1 MPGGFGG
8 IVAFDLKENSEAAVE
23 RFVSRLRLIRHAPSL
38 GGTETLVSYP
48 LFSSHA
54 GQNDDL
60 LRAAGITL
68 GTVRLS
74 VGLEEAEELEK
85 DVKEALRAG

>member
-1 MPGGFGG
+1 
-8 IVAFDLKENSEAAVE
+8 
-23 RFVSRLRLIRHAPSL
+23 VSRLRLIRHAPSL

-48 LFSSHA
+48 LLASHVE
-54 GQNDDL
+54 QSDEQ
-60 LRAAGITL
+60 LRAAGITP

-85 DVKEALRAG
+85 DLKEALRSA